1 MSSASIQR
9 LRRAVRDSGTPLI
22 SSLGDEPRV
31 DPEARAEPEHALAA
45 AGGPRVAANREDV
58 EIAVAAVDE
67 GYRLH
72 YASPRALQIDD
83 DDLRLL
89 AGDRLYA
96 LGLARLAAIG
106 DMTAIAEL
114 ADVISLGAQAQA
126 GADPELADAA
136 WQAAATAIGWGPSEG
151 AADAKARARA
161 GDPAAAAALREAAR
175 APSGA
180 PGAPPEELETP
191 TRRRPAHGTGSS
203 KALGR

>member
-1 MSSASIQR
+1 MSSTRPEIDDRSAKVVER
-9 LRRAVRDSGTPLI
+9 LRAAVRASGTPLI
-22 SSLGDEPRV
+22 SALSE
-31 DPEARAEPEHALAA
+31 AEPEPEPRSGPAAHPGHAQEHALVAASGPRAA
-45 AGGPRVAANREDV
+45 ADRDDV

-72 YASPRALQIDD
+72 YAVPRALRIDD

-114 ADVISLGAQAQA
+114 ADVISLSAQAHA
-126 GADPELADAA
+126 GGDEQLAQAA
-136 WQAAATAIGWGPSEG
+136 WEAGVAAIGWVASTG

-161 GDPAAAAALREAAR
+161 GDPGAADALRDAAGGASD
-175 APSGA
+175 APA
-180 PGAPPEELETP
+180 EP
-191 TRRRPAHGTGSS
+191 T
-203 KALGR
+203 